1 MKKELITTFMFAII
15 IIALMPL
22 TSAAGS
28 LNVAYTTEVL
38 LNQDPD
44 PAEPGKYVELRWK
57 VEKQGNPTLDDIT
70 YELEVEYPFSF
81 DSSDAA
87 IKKIGSWSGPSNDDA
102 YYTLY
107 YKLLVD
113 EEAIEDEYPVTL
125 KVKYGSSPVVS
136 KEYDVRVGENIRPE
150 FVLGNVETLPV
161 KLYGDSDENKVLV
174 NLENIGDDIAENVIM
189 ELKMPEGFNPTY
201 GYSDRE
207 TLGTIGVG
215 LSKVATYYIDI
226 DDGIEAGSY
235 DARLVI
241 SYKESDDEDNSYKS
255 TELPVE
261 LHISGKPT
269 FKVESVRTE
278 PANLVQGETGDLILT
293 IKNVGSKEAESVS
306 VRAYKESSQPFDFDD
321 KSDFVGKL
329 APGEIGE
336 AIIKLTIDSDASIKK
351 HLMDVEIRGVYND
364 EVMLDESVVSLDIM
378 AKEKNNTL
386 RNVVIAI
393 VILALIGF
401 FWYRKRK

>member
-1 MKKELITTFMFAII
+1 
-15 IIALMPL
+15 
-22 TSAAGS
+22 
-28 LNVAYTTEVL
+28 
-38 LNQDPD
+38 
-44 PAEPGKYVELRWK
+44 
-57 VEKQGNPTLDDIT
+57 
-70 YELEVEYPFSF
+70 
-81 DSSDAA
+81 
-87 IKKIGSWSGPSNDDA
+87 
-102 YYTLY
+102 
-107 YKLLVD
+107 
-113 EEAIEDEYPVTL
+113 L